1 VLFASLAD
9 LTAKQ
14 ARDTKK
20 AAKKATSL
28 SVVSRQ
34 SEQKKPEVNRLEV
47 LESLLIKTL
56 LLYGN
61 RVAFFEDEVLKE
73 GEEGEIVTEKIIQE
87 MKVYEKIFLELQQD
101 ELAFSNQSFQELF
114 KRVTEFYV
122 TAGEEANMQSFVR
135 SLTGENDQPLVDL
148 VSTILLEDEQ
158 YLLHDWE
165 RKNIFA
171 KAKEDSVDRLVTE
184 IILSLRAYLLDQ
196 QIKKLQEAS
205 KEDTHAIEEVI
216 DYLQLGQLLNK
227 KLNRVLSF

>member
-1 VLFASLAD
+1 
-9 LTAKQ
+9 
-14 ARDTKK
+14 
-20 AAKKATSL
+20 
-28 SVVSRQ
+28 
-34 SEQKKPEVNRLEV
+34 
-47 LESLLIKTL
+47 
-56 LLYGN
+56 
-61 RVAFFEDEVLKE
+61 
-73 GEEGEIVTEKIIQE
+73 

>member
-1 VLFASLAD
+1 
-9 LTAKQ
+9 
-14 ARDTKK
+14 
-20 AAKKATSL
+20 
-28 SVVSRQ
+28 
-34 SEQKKPEVNRLEV
+34 
-47 LESLLIKTL
+47 
-56 LLYGN
+56 
-61 RVAFFEDEVLKE
+61 
-73 GEEGEIVTEKIIQE
+73 
-87 MKVYEKIFLELQQD
+87 
-101 ELAFSNQSFQELF
+101 
-114 KRVTEFYV
+114 
-122 TAGEEANMQSFVR
+122 MQSFVR